1 MVEEI
6 HRFGGL
12 REYCGPVSETPL
24 TPHAATPAE
33 VHAQHRAAASGTP
46 LLVFR
51 DGSGQQVIVQLGG
64 DRDELLIGR
73 KTASDLALTWDVRVS
88 REHAWLKRLGA
99 DWTVVD
105 DNYSRNGTWVNNER
119 VVGSRLLHDGDTLR
133 VGSTALAY
141 CAPETPTNAPPTMTA
156 EGVPIG
162 DVLTASQRRVLVAL
176 CRPYKDS
183 AFATPA
189 SNPTIAAELC
199 VSVDAVKTTMRSLF
213 DLFGIEN
220 LPQNQKRA
228 ALAMQALREG
238 VVSRRDL

>member
-1 MVEEI
+1 M
-6 HRFGGL
+6 
-12 REYCGPVSETPL
+12 SETPL

-33 VHAQHRAAASGTP
+33 VHEQHRAAASGTP

-51 DGSGQQVIVQLGG
+51 DGNGQQVIVRLDS
-64 DRDELLIGR
+64 DRKVLTIGR
-73 KTASDLALTWDVRVS
+73 KHDRDVALTWDVRVS
-88 REHAWLKRLGA
+88 REHAFLEHLGA
-99 DWTVVD
+99 DWAVCD
-105 DNYSRNGTWVNNER
+105 EGDSRNGTWVNSER
-119 VVGSRLLHDGDTLR
+119 IQGRRLLRDGDTLR
-133 VGSTALAY
+133 LGSTAIAY

-156 EGVPIG
+156 EGVPVV

-189 SNPTIAAELC
+189 SNPTIARELC

-228 ALAMQALREG
+228 ALAGQALREG